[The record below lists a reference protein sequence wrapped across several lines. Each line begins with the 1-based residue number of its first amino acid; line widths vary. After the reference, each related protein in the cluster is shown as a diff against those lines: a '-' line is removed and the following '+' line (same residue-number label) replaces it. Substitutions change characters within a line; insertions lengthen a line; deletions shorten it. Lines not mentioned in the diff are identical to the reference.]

1 MRVRRAA
8 GVAGQADDG
17 PGLELVEHQVD
28 PLRALPVTHARQ
40 PRWVWGIP
48 YAGRACGRLPG
59 SRIRPMSNE
68 FPLFALSEEHQAIRE
83 AVRDRVRRPRSRRT
97 PPRSTRTA
105 ATPRR
110 PPTALQP
117 ADFHAPHVPEEYGG
131 AGADALATVHRD
143 RGGRPGL
150 RELVSLIPAV
160 NKLGSLPV
168 MLAGSEELKKKYLTP
183 VAAGEGGFSYCLSE
197 PEAGSDAVGDEDPG
211 RPRRRR
217 LGAQRREALDH
228 QRRRLRV
235 LHGDGGDRP
244 RRSARKGISAFVVE
258 KSDEGVSFGA
268 PEKKLGIKGSP
279 TREVYLDNV
288 RIPAD
293 RMIGAEGTGFETAM
307 RTLDHT
313 RVTIA
318 AQAVGV
324 AQGALDY
331 ALGYAKERQQFGK
344 PIAEF
349 QGLQFLLADMGM
361 KVEAAR
367 QLTYAAAGRSERGDA
382 DLTFFGAA
390 AKCFA
395 SDVAMEVTTNAVQVL
410 GGYGYTRDYPVER
423 MMRDAKI
430 TQIYE
435 GTNQVQRIVMARQLL
450 AGVQSEL

>member
-1 MRVRRAA
+1 
-8 GVAGQADDG
+8 
-17 PGLELVEHQVD
+17 
-28 PLRALPVTHARQ
+28 
-40 PRWVWGIP
+40 
-48 YAGRACGRLPG
+48 
-59 SRIRPMSNE
+59 MSN

-83 AVRDRVRRPRSRRT
+83 AVRSVCDAKVAPYAADVDENARYPRE
-97 PPRSTRTA
+97 A
-105 ATPRR
+105 AE
-110 PPTALQP
+110 ALQA

-131 AGADALATVHRD
+131 AGADALATV
-143 RGGRPGL
+143 
-150 RELVSLIPAV
+150 LVIEEVARACMSASLIPAV

-168 MLAGSEELKKKYLTP
+168 QIAGSEELKKHYLGKL
-183 VAAGEGGFSYCLSE
+183 ASGEGGFSYCLSE
-197 PEAGSDAVGDEDPG
+197 PEAGSDAAAMKTKAVRDGDDW
-211 RPRRRR
+211 
-217 LGAQRREALDH
+217 
-228 QRRRLRV
+228 V
-235 LHGDGGDRP
+235 LNGVKRWITNAGESEFYTVMAVTDAEK
-244 RRSARKGISAFVVE
+244 RSRGISAFVLE
-258 KSDEGVSFGA
+258 RSDEGVSFGA

-288 RIPAD
+288 RVPAD
-293 RMIGAEGTGFETAM
+293 RMIGEEGTGFETAM

-324 AQGALDY
+324 AQGALDH

-344 PIAEF
+344 PIADF

-367 QLTYAAAGRSERGDA
+367 QMTYAAAGRSERNDK

-395 SDVAMEVTTNAVQVL
+395 SDVAMDVTTDAVQVL

-435 GTNQVQRIVMARQLL
+435 GTNQVQRIVIARQLL
-450 AGVQSEL
+450 AGVQSEI

>member
-1 MRVRRAA
+1 
-8 GVAGQADDG
+8 
-17 PGLELVEHQVD
+17 
-28 PLRALPVTHARQ
+28 
-40 PRWVWGIP
+40 
-48 YAGRACGRLPG
+48 
-59 SRIRPMSNE
+59 MSD
-68 FPLFALSEEHQAIRE
+68 FPLFALSEEHRAIRE
-83 AVRDRVRRPRSRRT
+83 AVRAVCDAKVT
-97 PPRSTRTA
+97 PFA
-105 ATPRR
+105 ADVDEHARYPEEAAD
-110 PPTALQP
+110 ALL
-117 ADFHAPHVPEEYGG
+117 ASDFHAPHVPEQYGG
-131 AGADALATVHRD
+131 AGADALATVIVIEEVARAD
-143 RGGRPGL
+143 MSA
-150 RELVSLIPAV
+150 SLGPAV
-160 NKLGSLPV
+160 NKLGSLPL
-168 MLAGSEELKKKYLTP
+168 MIAGSEELKARYL
-183 VAAGEGGFSYCLSE
+183 AKLAKGDGGFSYCLSE
-197 PEAGSDAVGDEDPG
+197 PDAGSDAVAMKTRAVKEETSEGVFYVLDGVKRWITNAGVSEFYTVMAVTD
-211 RPRRRR
+211 
-217 LGAQRREALDH
+217 REA
-228 QRRRLRV
+228 
-235 LHGDGGDRP
+235 
-244 RRSARKGISAFVVE
+244 RSRGISAFVVE

-279 TREVYLDNV
+279 TREVYFDHV

-293 RMIGAEGTGFETAM
+293 RMIGAEGTGFATAM
-307 RTLDHT
+307 QTLDHT

-331 ALGYAKERQQFGK
+331 ALGYARERQQFGK
-344 PIAEF
+344 PIADF
-349 QGLQFLLADMGM
+349 QGMQFLLADMGM

-410 GGYGYTRDYPVER
+410 GGYGYTHDYPVER

>member
-1 MRVRRAA
+1 
-8 GVAGQADDG
+8 
-17 PGLELVEHQVD
+17 
-28 PLRALPVTHARQ
+28 
-40 PRWVWGIP
+40 
-48 YAGRACGRLPG
+48 
-59 SRIRPMSNE
+59 MSE
-68 FPLFALSEEHQAIRE
+68 TTDLYALSEEHRAIRG
-83 AVRDRVRRPRSRRT
+83 AVRDLVEAKVAPY
-97 PPRSTRTA
+97 A
-105 ATPRR
+105 AAVDEEARYPHEASA
-110 PPTALQP
+110 ALQA
-117 ADFHAPHVPEEYGG
+117 ADFHAPHVPEEFGG
-131 AGADALATVHRD
+131 AGADALATV
-143 RGGRPGL
+143 
-150 RELVSLIPAV
+150 LVIEEVARACVSSSLIPAV

-168 MLAGSEELKKKYLTP
+168 QIAGSQELKATYLG
-183 VAAGEGGFSYCLSE
+183 ALARGEGGFSYCLSE
-197 PEAGSDAVGDEDPG
+197 PEAGSDALSMKTRAVRDGDHWVLNGTKRWITNAGESEFYTVIAVTDP
-211 RPRRRR
+211 
-217 LGAQRREALDH
+217 EK
-228 QRRRLRV
+228 
-235 LHGDGGDRP
+235 
-244 RRSARKGISAFVVE
+244 RSKGISAFVVE

-307 RTLDHT
+307 KTLDHT

-331 ALGYAKERQQFGK
+331 ALDYAKEREQFGK
-344 PIAEF
+344 SIADF
-349 QGLQFLLADMGM
+349 QGLQFMLADMGM

-367 QLTYAAAGRSERGDA
+367 QMTYAAAGRSERGDS

-395 SDVAMEVTTNAVQVL
+395 SDVAMEVTVNAVQVL
-410 GGYGYTRDYPVER
+410 GGYGFTRDYPVER

-450 AGVQSEL
+450 AGVQSQI